1 MSIEKRN
8 LWIMWVCNFIIAGSM
23 TMVMPFLSLYIETFG
38 EFSDEYVQR
47 WSGFIFGI
55 TFVTAFLMSPIWGR
69 IGDKYGFKP
78 ILLINGFGI
87 SASIFLMGFMH
98 HVHGLFLL
106 RLVMGIVTGFIP
118 TSIALIAKQTPK
130 KIAGETLG
138 ILQMGTVSGTLFGPL
153 LGGVMADS
161 FGFQYTFIITASSI
175 VLATLVVLF
184 GIVEKSNNESK
195 KQKNRPSR
203 KKVIQIILQHRML
216 VSVMGIAFIVQAG
229 LFSIQP
235 LLSLYV
241 SELTSADNV
250 AFLSG
255 LAFSATGFGNLLL
268 TKRWGKLGDDIGYD
282 KVMMILLILAATL
295 IVPQAFVTDLWQ
307 LVILRF
313 LFGMS
318 IGGMLPCITAYIRM
332 EAPFEL
338 QGEVLGY
345 NQSFR
350 FLGNVFGP
358 MLGGI
363 VSGYVGISSVFYVT
377 GGLFLLGFWM
387 LWWSVKQTRKVKKP
401 SPRRGQ

>member
-8 LWIMWVCNFIIAGSM
+8 LWIMWICNFIIAASM
-23 TMVMPFLSLYIETFG
+23 TMVLPFLSLYISTFG
-38 EFSDEYVQR
+38 DFSAEYVQR
-47 WSGFIFGI
+47 WSGFIFGV
-55 TFVTAFLMSPIWGR
+55 TFVTAFFMSPIWGR

-78 ILLINGFGI
+78 ILIINGLGI
-87 SASIFLMGFMH
+87 ASSIFLMGFMH

-130 KIAGETLG
+130 KEAGETLG
-138 ILQMGTVSGTLFGPL
+138 TLQMGTVSGTLFGPL
-153 LGGVMADS
+153 IGGVMADS
-161 FGFQYTFIITASSI
+161 FGFQYTFIITSLSI
-175 VLATLVVLF
+175 VLATMVVIF
-184 GIVEKSNNESK
+184 GIVEKSNGLNKVKE
-195 KQKNRPSR
+195 RPSR
-203 KKVIQIILQHRML
+203 KAVIQLILQRRML
-216 VSVMGIAFIVQAG
+216 VSVMAIAFIVQAG

-241 SELTSADNV
+241 SQLTKADSV

-268 TKRWGKLGDDIGYD
+268 TRKWGKLGDEIGFD
-282 KVMMILLILAATL
+282 KVLMILLVLSAVL
-295 IVPQAFVTDLWQ
+295 IVPQALVTDLWQ

-313 LFGMS
+313 LFGMAV
-318 IGGMLPCITAYIRM
+318 GGMLPCITAYIRT

-350 FLGNVFGP
+350 FLGNVVGP
-358 MLGGI
+358 VIGG
-363 VSGYVGISSVFYVT
+363 VLSGYIGISSVFYVT
-377 GGLFLLGFWM
+377 GFLFLLAFGV
-387 LWWSVKQTRKVKKP
+387 LWWSSKQSEAKIKEIY
-401 SPRRGQ
+401 

>member
-8 LWIMWVCNFIIAGSM
+8 LWIMWICNFIIAASM
-23 TMVMPFLSLYIETFG
+23 TMVLPFLSLYISTFG
-38 EFSDEYVQR
+38 DFSAEYVQR
-47 WSGFIFGI
+47 WSGFIFGV
-55 TFVTAFLMSPIWGR
+55 TFVTAFFMSPIWGR

-78 ILLINGFGI
+78 ILIINGLGI
-87 SASIFLMGFMH
+87 ASSIFLMGFMH

-130 KIAGETLG
+130 KEAGETLG
-138 ILQMGTVSGTLFGPL
+138 TLQMGTVSGTLFGPL
-153 LGGVMADS
+153 IGGVMADS
-161 FGFQYTFIITASSI
+161 FGFQYTFIITSLSI
-175 VLATLVVLF
+175 VLATMVVIF
-184 GIVEKSNNESK
+184 GIVEKSNGLNKVKE
-195 KQKNRPSR
+195 RPSR
-203 KKVIQIILQHRML
+203 KAVIQLILRRRML
-216 VSVMGIAFIVQAG
+216 VSVMAIAFIVQAG

-241 SELTSADNV
+241 SQLTKADSV

-268 TKRWGKLGDDIGYD
+268 TRKWGKLGDEIGFD
-282 KVMMILLILAATL
+282 KVLMILLVLSAVL
-295 IVPQAFVTDLWQ
+295 IVPQALVTDLWQ

-313 LFGMS
+313 LFGMAV
-318 IGGMLPCITAYIRM
+318 GGMLPCITAYIRT

-350 FLGNVFGP
+350 FLGNVVGP
-358 MLGGI
+358 VIGG
-363 VSGYVGISSVFYVT
+363 VLSGYIGISSVFYVT
-377 GGLFLLGFWM
+377 GFLFLLAFGV
-387 LWWSVKQTRKVKKP
+387 LWWSSKQSEAKIKEIY
-401 SPRRGQ
+401 

>member
-8 LWIMWVCNFIIAGSM
+8 LWIMWICNFIIAASM
-23 TMVMPFLSLYIETFG
+23 TMVLPFLSLYISTFG
-38 EFSDEYVQR
+38 DFSAEYVQR
-47 WSGFIFGI
+47 WSGFIFGV
-55 TFVTAFLMSPIWGR
+55 TFVTAFFMSPIWGR

-78 ILLINGFGI
+78 ILIINGLGI
-87 SASIFLMGFMH
+87 ASSIFLMGFMH

-130 KIAGETLG
+130 KEAGETLG
-138 ILQMGTVSGTLFGPL
+138 TLQMGTVSGTLFGPL
-153 LGGVMADS
+153 IGGVMADS
-161 FGFQYTFIITASSI
+161 FGFQYTFIITSLSI
-175 VLATLVVLF
+175 VLATMVVIF
-184 GIVEKSNNESK
+184 GIVENSNGLNKVKE
-195 KQKNRPSR
+195 RPSR
-203 KKVIQIILQHRML
+203 KAVIQLILRRRML
-216 VSVMGIAFIVQAG
+216 VSVMAIAFIVQAG

-241 SELTSADNV
+241 SQLTKADSV

-268 TKRWGKLGDDIGYD
+268 TRKWGKLGDEIGFD
-282 KVMMILLILAATL
+282 KVLMILLVLSAVL
-295 IVPQAFVTDLWQ
+295 IVPQALVTDLWQ

-313 LFGMS
+313 LFGMAV
-318 IGGMLPCITAYIRM
+318 GGMLPCITAYIRT

-350 FLGNVFGP
+350 FLGNVVGP
-358 MLGGI
+358 VIGG
-363 VSGYVGISSVFYVT
+363 VLSGYIGISSVFYVT
-377 GGLFLLGFWM
+377 GFLFLLAFGV
-387 LWWSVKQTRKVKKP
+387 LWWSSKQSEAKIKEIY
-401 SPRRGQ
+401 

>member
-8 LWIMWVCNFIIAGSM
+8 LWIMWICNFIIAASM
-23 TMVMPFLSLYIETFG
+23 TMVLPFLSLYISTFG
-38 EFSDEYVQR
+38 DFSAEYVQR
-47 WSGFIFGI
+47 WSGFIFGV
-55 TFVTAFLMSPIWGR
+55 TFVTAFFMSPIWGR

-78 ILLINGFGI
+78 ILIINGLGI
-87 SASIFLMGFMH
+87 ASSIFLMGFMH

-130 KIAGETLG
+130 KEAGETLG
-138 ILQMGTVSGTLFGPL
+138 TLQMGTVSGTLFGPL
-153 LGGVMADS
+153 IGGVMADS
-161 FGFQYTFIITASSI
+161 FGFQYTFIITSLSI
-175 VLATLVVLF
+175 VLATMVVIF
-184 GIVEKSNNESK
+184 GIVEKSNGLNKVKE
-195 KQKNRPSR
+195 RPSR
-203 KKVIQIILQHRML
+203 KAVIQLILQRRML
-216 VSVMGIAFIVQAG
+216 VSVMAIAFIVQAG

-241 SELTSADNV
+241 SQLTKADSV

-268 TKRWGKLGDDIGYD
+268 TRKWGKLGDEIGFD
-282 KVMMILLILAATL
+282 KVLMILLVLSAVL
-295 IVPQAFVTDLWQ
+295 IVPQALVTDLWQ

-313 LFGMS
+313 LFGMAV
-318 IGGMLPCITAYIRM
+318 GGMLPCITAYIRT

-350 FLGNVFGP
+350 FLGNVVGP
-358 MLGGI
+358 VIGG
-363 VSGYVGISSVFYVT
+363 VLSGYIGISSVFYVT
-377 GGLFLLGFWM
+377 GFLFLLAFGV
-387 LWWSVKQTRKVKKP
+387 LWWSAKQSEAKIKEIY
-401 SPRRGQ
+401 